1 MSKAKNNACW
11 MVVAINGLS
20 RSIIPLNL
28 PESEVTKNKTNKQR
42 QIQIKGKHTP
52 FVELRFGIIATTA
65 HPSPPRL
72 LAQRDESVAVARAAE

>member
-28 PESEVTKNKTNKQR
+28 PESELTKNKTKTVQEHYN
-42 QIQIKGKHTP
+42 
-52 FVELRFGIIATTA
+52 
-65 HPSPPRL
+65 
-72 LAQRDESVAVARAAE
+72 RDYNTIVK